1 MTRPPGPQ
9 PPPDP
14 RPPGTRPP
22 GPVPRDPDSAL
33 WQLVKAQAGSRPG
46 DATACL
52 RGAAHTDR
60 AFRDAVVAELAEN
73 PHRVPPP
80 SYGVDLVAVLKECF
94 FARRRAA
101 RRGAL
106 MLVLPF
112 PLLPLDVTG
121 ALLPPLLVLVAR
133 FWLFVARV
141 VTGAVERGAERTGSE
156 RAVRGGRVLT
166 AVLWLLVVLFLAS
179 TVLGGVSGLVAGG
192 TVRHLLTALLV
203 LAGWT
208 AVAAVDQYR
217 RTCLLH
223 LFATGRAPVRPDG
236 HGRTAARF
244 RQLAR
249 QQADPDVIYSDYAPF
264 VGAGIEMDSW
274 SFAIELLP
282 DTDRAD
288 RPSSDGRLGKRLG
301 EPLAEPRELTVPAVH
316 ARIRAELLRLGE
328 AGSYPGD
335 RMHGIQVD
343 DCVMKSGLRLG
354 PAADWS
360 GTVPGT
366 AFHRMAPFARR
377 AAAVELGLAPGDPVP
392 ATWWPDSLD
401 VAAEERLRHYLAA
414 RVGSW
419 EGEVVLTVFSRVQ
432 LQGGLLFLESRAF
445 LLPPIAR
452 KYHAIDDV
460 MPPADAADWAALVR
474 RALGSA
480 VVLAGEA
487 PRDLLR
493 GPRTAAL
500 TTRNEDWYA
509 RMCRTDRVVDHGP
522 RYSVRELAAE
532 PHYQQLF
539 QEMDVDRFLTGISTR
554 TVTAVRGC
562 LHDAGYRTS
571 EYDSRANVV
580 FDNSVHVNGTVHGNV
595 QTGDRA
601 RASYRTVTPPRPH
614 IGSGSGPSSSGS

>member
-9 PPPDP
+9 PPPGP
-14 RPPGTRPP
+14 RPP

-60 AFRDAVVAELAEN
+60 AFRDAVIAELAEN

-101 RRGAL
+101 HRGAL
-106 MLVLPF
+106 MLVLPL
-112 PLLPLDVTG
+112 PLLAVDAAG
-121 ALLPPLLVLVAR
+121 ALLPLLLVLAVR
-133 FWLFVARV
+133 FWLFVTRV
-141 VTGAVERGAERTGSE
+141 VAGAVERGAARTGSE

-166 AVLWLLVVLFLAS
+166 GVLWLLVVVFLAT
-179 TVLGGVSGLVAGG
+179 TVLGGLGGLVLGG

-208 AVAAVDQYR
+208 VVAAVDQYR

-223 LFATGRAPVRPDG
+223 LFATGRAPARLDG

-264 VGAGIEMDSW
+264 VGAGIEMDAW

-282 DTDRAD
+282 DTDRAPD
-288 RPSSDGRLGKRLG
+288 KRLEKHPDG
-301 EPLAEPRELTVPAVH
+301 PPAEPGELTVPAVH

-328 AGSYPGD
+328 AGTYPGD
-335 RMHGIQVD
+335 RLHGIQVD
-343 DCVMKSGLRLG
+343 DYVMKSGLRLG

-360 GTVPGT
+360 GTGPGT

-377 AAAVELGLAPGDPVP
+377 AAAVELGLAPGAPVP
-392 ATWWPDSLD
+392 PTWWPDSLD
-401 VAAEERLRHYLAA
+401 IAAEERLRHYLAA

-452 KYHAIDDV
+452 AYHALDNV
-460 MPPADAADWAALVR
+460 MPPADPAGWAELVR
-474 RALGSA
+474 QALGSA
-480 VVLAGEA
+480 VVLASEA

-493 GPRTAAL
+493 GLRTAAL

-562 LHDAGYRTS
+562 LRDAGYRTS

-614 IGSGSGPSSSGS
+614 IGSGSGPSSPGS

>member
-9 PPPDP
+9 PP
-14 RPPGTRPP
+14 R
-22 GPVPRDPDSAL
+22 PVPRDPGSAL
-33 WQLVKAQAGSRPG
+33 WQLVKAQAGGRPG
-46 DATACL
+46 DATALL

-60 AFRDAVVAELAEN
+60 AFRDKVIAELAEH
-73 PHRVPPP
+73 PYRVPPP
-80 SYGVDLVAVLKECF
+80 SYGVDLVAVLKECL

-106 MLVLPF
+106 MLVLPL
-112 PLLPLDVTG
+112 PLLAVDAAG
-121 ALLPPLLVLVAR
+121 ALMPLLLVLITR

-141 VTGAVERGAERTGSE
+141 VTGALERGAARTGSE

-166 AVLWLLVVLFLAS
+166 GVLWLLVVVFLAS
-179 TVLGGVSGLVAGG
+179 RVLGGLGGLVADG
-192 TVRHLLTALLV
+192 TGRHLLTALLV

-208 AVAAVDQYR
+208 VVAAVDLYR

-223 LFATGRAPVRPDG
+223 LLATGRAPARPDG

-288 RPSSDGRLGKRLG
+288 RPSPGERLEKRPP
-301 EPLAEPRELTVPAVH
+301 EPPAELTVPAVH

-328 AGSYPGD
+328 AGRYPGD
-335 RMHGIQVD
+335 RLHGIHVD
-343 DCVMKSGLRLG
+343 DYVMKSGRRLG

-360 GTVPGT
+360 GTGPGT

-377 AAAVELGLAPGDPVP
+377 AAAVELGLAPGAPVP

-419 EGEVVLTVFSRVQ
+419 EDEVVLTVFSRVQ

-452 KYHAIDDV
+452 TYHALDDV
-460 MPPADAADWAALVR
+460 MPPADLADWAALVR
-474 RALGSA
+474 QALGSA

-487 PRDLLR
+487 PRDLVR
-493 GPRTAAL
+493 GPRTSAL
-500 TTRNEDWYA
+500 TTRNEDWYT

-539 QEMDVDRFLTGISTR
+539 QEMDVARFLTGISTR

-562 LHDAGYRTS
+562 LRDAGYRTS

-614 IGSGSGPSSSGS
+614 MGPGSGPSSPGS